1 MLKSLALIAIA
12 LLSASAFAEGEGGG
26 ITLLKADTDIGEVAS
41 LQRGARNFMN
51 YCSGCHSLKFVR
63 FSRMAEDL
71 HIPESELKNLMFN
84 TDKVFDTIN
93 SSLPKDA
100 EGWFGKQPPDLSLI

>member
-1 MLKSLALIAIA
+1 MIKSLTLIAIG
-12 LLSASAFAEGEGGG
+12 LLSAAVAQAEEGGG
-26 ITLLKADTDIGEVAS
+26 LMKADTDISNVES